1 MWQTFLSPNFSL
13 SSIMKLSH
21 QERSE
26 LRSKKPP
33 SYATETLFLT
43 TLIFFAKFYSLNC
56 YAAITFV
63 LILCPFMIYHVCCM
77 IGAIL
82 AFITSLHVDS
92 DTDDF
97 QILSTLQI
105 TSLVQVLQHMLIYFS
120 LYQLSGEMDH
130 MFDLKKHTGMFDS
143 IFMPACA
150 L

>member
-1 MWQTFLSPNFSL
+1 
-13 SSIMKLSH
+13 
-21 QERSE
+21 
-26 LRSKKPP
+26 
-33 SYATETLFLT
+33 
-43 TLIFFAKFYSLNC
+43 
-56 YAAITFV
+56 
-63 LILCPFMIYHVCCM
+63 M